1 MIGKET
7 MDILQKILENL
18 RTRIVLPFHNVDS
31 LRTRIGWYINLRWLA
46 VFAILISV
54 PLGKEMFGFRLG
66 YPGIIFTVTVLSTI
80 NLVYLLLYR
89 HLPKK
94 NELFE
99 LTFAEVQIVA
109 DLIILSYLIHY
120 CGGIANP
127 FYFLYIVQVI
137 LSGILF
143 PGIVLPYVNAALASI
158 LLTVWSIIEHLHLMD
173 VYHLYANPPSTSYVV
188 TALVA
193 FYAINF
199 SGIYII
205 NNFMISYHSL
215 KKIIDEKNHMLEIL
229 MEERNKAFR
238 FAAHELKS
246 PVIAIKSTLD
256 VVTTMYANEL
266 KPEAL
271 ELIMRADRRSEQ
283 VINMIKEIIAIT
295 QINLGIEKPL
305 IETVDYGE
313 WLELMTNMHQVYAV
327 NRNIFYKVISLQ
339 HKHFIEIDKPG
350 MEKVL
355 SNLITNAICYTPDGG
370 TVIVK
375 PILKHN
381 VFGFSVKDTGI
392 GIEKEEL
399 DKIFNE
405 FYRSK
410 KAKEMEQ
417 IGTGLGLNLVK
428 EIIRINNGQI
438 FVDSTP
444 GAGSTFT
451 VEIPLKREETEE
463 LEEEQE
469 KIFFLFE

>member
-1 MIGKET
+1 
-7 MDILQKILENL
+7 
-18 RTRIVLPFHNVDS
+18 
-31 LRTRIGWYINLRWLA
+31 
-46 VFAILISV
+46 
-54 PLGKEMFGFRLG
+54 
-66 YPGIIFTVTVLSTI
+66 
-80 NLVYLLLYR
+80 
-89 HLPKK
+89 
-94 NELFE
+94 
-99 LTFAEVQIVA
+99 
-109 DLIILSYLIHY
+109 
-120 CGGIANP
+120 
-127 FYFLYIVQVI
+127 
-137 LSGILF
+137 
-143 PGIVLPYVNAALASI
+143 
-158 LLTVWSIIEHLHLMD
+158 MD

-205 NNFMISYHSL
+205 NNFMISYRSL
-215 KKIIDEKNHMLEIL
+215 KKIIDEKSYMLEL
-229 MEERNKAFR
+229 SMEERNKAFR

-256 VVTTMYANEL
+256 VVTTMYADEL

-271 ELIMRADRRSEQ
+271 ELIARAERRSEQ

-295 QINLGIEKPL
+295 QINLGIEKPI
-305 IETVDYGE
+305 IETVDFGE
-313 WLELMTNMHQVYAV
+313 WFESITNMHQVYAV
-327 NRNIFYKVISLQ
+327 DKNIVYRAIPLQ
-339 HKHFIEIDKPG
+339 HKHFIEIDRPG

-355 SNLITNAICYTPDGG
+355 SNLITNAICYTPSGG

-375 PILKHN
+375 PIVRYN

-399 DKIFNE
+399 EKIFNE
-405 FYRSK
+405 FFRSR

-438 FVDSTP
+438 YVDSTP
-444 GAGSTFT
+444 GSGSIFT

-463 LEEEQE
+463 PEEEQE
-469 KIFFLFE
+469 KAFFLFE